1 MFSTKRGRVR
11 SWKFTESGDELPVD
25 VKLEDAKPQDFD
37 ALHLPGRRYQPD
49 KFRIIPEAVAFARE
63 FFGAGKPVAAIC
75 HGPWPVI
82 ETGFTHG
89 RHMTSLPR

>member
-1 MFSTKRGRVR
+1 MR
-11 SWKFTESGDELPVD
+11 SWKFTEWGDELPVD

-37 ALHLPGRRYQPD
+37 ALHLPGRRHQPD
-49 KFRIIPEAVAFARE
+49 KLRIIPEAVASAKA

-75 HGPWPVI
+75 HGPWTVI

>member
-1 MFSTKRGRVR
+1 MSAGLNKRGRVR
-11 SWKFTESGDELPVD
+11 SWKFTESDDELPVD
-25 VKLEDAKPQDFD
+25 VKVEDGKPQDFD

-49 KFRIIPEAVAFARE
+49 KFRIIPEAVAFARA

-82 ETGFTHG
+82 ETGLLTAD
-89 RHMTSLPR
+89 T